1 MLTLKAKKEFYTMP
15 SGDFKEAFSR
25 MIDQEPSNKKH
36 AILKMAWLDTPLGSM
51 LAIAD
56 EDKLYLLEF
65 LDYRGLEREVFHLR
79 KKTHSAIIPGE
90 TAPIRS
96 IEKELNLYFKG
107 KLKEF
112 KTPLHLLGS
121 PFQNKAWTALKNI
134 PYGETRSYLEQAK
147 SINAPYAFR
156 AVARANGANQ
166 MAIVIPCHRVI
177 NANGALGGYAG
188 GLKRKQWLLQHE
200 NKSLNKDYCL

>member
-1 MLTLKAKKEFYTMP
+1 MLTHEAKKDIYKAQLSNHEFKETFARIIGQAPSYKDEGATLKA
-15 SGDFKEAFSR
+15 
-25 MIDQEPSNKKH
+25 
-36 AILKMAWLDTPLGSM
+36 AWLDTPLGPM

-56 EDKLYLLEF
+56 EHTLHLLEF
-65 LDYRGLEREVFHLR
+65 VDSRGLLREVVQLR
-79 KKTHSAIIPGE
+79 KKTNSTIILGE
-90 TAPIRS
+90 TAPILS

-112 KTPLHLLGS
+112 KTPLNFLGS
-121 PFQNKAWTALKNI
+121 PFQKQAWTALKKI

-166 MAIVIPCHRVI
+166 IAIVIPCHRVI

-188 GLKRKQWLLQHE
+188 GLTRKQWLLQHE
-200 NKSLNKDYCL
+200 KNHQIS